1 MTSLEITTQMKSPLV
16 LFLLVLAERSP
27 AQVGRCLRG
36 GGWGG
41 REQQAG
47 GLRERGL
54 YPSSGTSAWLAPNTV
69 RQMPPAPVLSSSPWQ
84 ATWQPVPEELREW
97 KIPGRCASP
106 SASVK
111 GDVTRKALHANETRC
126 VSSAPPSASP
136 APVSDGVGLRG
147 QRGCRSLGDNR
158 VIQSFFWCRSP
169 WPQHKKITCHK
180 NAASWAPRP
189 RPLES
194 QSPGMRP
201 EGRHPHPILT
211 PSELCLVV

>member
-1 MTSLEITTQMKSPLV
+1 MTSLEIKTQMKSPLV
-16 LFLLVLAERSP
+16 LFLLVLAGRSP
-27 AQVGRCLRG
+27 AQVGRCLCG

-47 GLRERGL
+47 GPRERGSH
-54 YPSSGTSAWLAPNTV
+54 PSSGTSAWLAPNTV

-126 VSSAPPSASP
+126 VSSVPP
-136 APVSDGVGLRG
+136 APLSLSCSSQRWSGAPGSEGLPEPRG
-147 QRGCRSLGDNR
+147 QLGHPAILLVSL
-158 VIQSFFWCRSP
+158 
-169 WPQHKKITCHK
+169 
-180 NAASWAPRP
+180 ALASA
-189 RPLES
+189 
-194 QSPGMRP
+194 
-201 EGRHPHPILT
+201 
-211 PSELCLVV
+211 